1 MHSPSA
7 LDEVY
12 RVVTVIPLKPVKPV
26 LSCNTNCSLIL
37 IFRLVQLMDHFFCVL
52 RDRKAK
58 FQLHYLNIWNY
69 KEHNTRENIMA
80 SCNYMQIL
88 NLQRKLCGI
97 YYLIRQVIDLPVWFS
112 QVSSENLSFGKQRGL
127 GLENAWNWKI

>member
-1 MHSPSA
+1 
-7 LDEVY
+7 
-12 RVVTVIPLKPVKPV
+12 
-26 LSCNTNCSLIL
+26 
-37 IFRLVQLMDHFFCVL
+37 
-52 RDRKAK
+52 
-58 FQLHYLNIWNY
+58 
-69 KEHNTRENIMA
+69 
-80 SCNYMQIL
+80 MQIL